1 MINLSKKISQRRWRL
16 SQATHTLLLML
27 LLSSILSRSQRLSIP
42 NQSQNLSQS
51 HTTLLQP
58 TMSQFTTS
66 QSTNLTTADT
76 LTHLKLSTPSTMIP
90 SMQTCTQPKLHHILT
105 SLVHTTTNQSTNLTY
120 HMCHTTQNQNQSCHT
135 TQNQNQSCHT
145 TQNQSRNQSQNLSTF
160 QNLSQSYHMYHTTQ
174 NQSQKKFA
182 VAKSKKIKSSNSSGK
197 KHSYMKRSRPLWDK
211 SKTSK
216 IN

>member
-1 MINLSKKISQRRWRL
+1 MINLSKKISLRRWRL

-42 NQSQNLSQS
+42 NQSQNLSQNL
-51 HTTLLQP
+51 TTLLQP

-76 LTHLKLSTPSTMIP
+76 LTHLKLSTKSTMIP

-120 HMCHTTQNQNQSCHT
+120 HMCHTTQNP
-135 TQNQNQSCHT
+135 NQSCHT
-145 TQNQSRNQSQNLSTF
+145 TQNQSQNQSQNLSTF

-174 NQSQKKFA
+174 NQSLKKFA

-216 IN
+216 MN